1 MIALAHSMN
10 LTVVAEGVERPEQA
24 RFLLE
29 QCCDLAQGY
38 WYGKPLPAGE
48 MPWARASGTA

>member
-24 RFLLE
+24 SFLLDHA
-29 QCCDLAQGY
+29 CDMAQGY
-38 WYGKPLPAGE
+38 WYGKPRPASE